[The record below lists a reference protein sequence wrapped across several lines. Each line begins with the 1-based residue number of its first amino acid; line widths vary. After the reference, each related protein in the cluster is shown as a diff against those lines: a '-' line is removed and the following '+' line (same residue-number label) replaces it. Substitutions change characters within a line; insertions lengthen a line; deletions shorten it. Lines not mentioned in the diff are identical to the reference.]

1 MTRILVLY
9 YSRHGAVAELADQ
22 IAQGIAK
29 AGAEAIIR
37 ALPAADGSQSTRHPL
52 FQPDELQLADGFA
65 FGSPVRFGLMAA
77 PLKQFWDSTGTEW
90 IKGSLINK
98 PAAVFSS
105 SGSLHGGN
113 EATLLGMLLP
123 LLHHGMLP
131 VGLPYSE
138 PALHQTQ
145 GGGSPYGASQV
156 TGLGGDR
163 PLAKEAAELAVALGK
178 RLATMAQILKQA
190 GNVLP

>member
-1 MTRILVLY
+1 MTKILVLY
-9 YSRHGAVAELADQ
+9 YSRHGSVAQLAEQ
-22 IAQGIAK
+22 IALGVAQ
-29 AGAEAIIR
+29 AGAEALLR
-37 ALPAADGSQSTRHPL
+37 ALPATDGSQSTVHPL
-52 FQPDELQLADGFA
+52 FQPDELLQADGFA

-77 PLKQFWDSTGTEW
+77 PLKQFWDSTGSEW

-113 EATLLGMLLP
+113 EATLLGMMLP
-123 LLHHGMLP
+123 LLHHGMFP

-145 GGGSPYGASQV
+145 AGGSPYGASQV
-156 TGLGGDR
+156 TGLSGDR
-163 PLAKEAAELAVALGK
+163 ALGKEANQLAVALGK

-190 GNVLP
+190 GTQLP